1 MTGKLGPSSSGLY
14 NLLGRLVPGER
25 RLAGKLKGE
34 VVAVADS
41 GNLVTDIS
49 ADQLADVPRDES
61 VTIKCD
67 GHATSGI
74 FPADHDQPP
83 FTFLAMLSEAGLLEL
98 CMVGESASKFLGIK
112 PGSSITVA
120 W

>member
-1 MTGKLGPSSSGLY
+1 M
-14 NLLGRLVPGER
+14 
-25 RLAGKLKGE
+25 AGKLKGE

-74 FPADHDQPP
+74 FSADHDQPP
-83 FTFLAMLSEAGLLEL
+83 FTFLAMVSEAGLLEL

-112 PGSSITVA
+112 PGSPITIA

>member
-1 MTGKLGPSSSGLY
+1 M
-14 NLLGRLVPGER
+14 
-25 RLAGKLKGE
+25 AGKLKGE
-34 VVAVADS
+34 VVAVAES
-41 GNLVTDIS
+41 GNLVTDIT
-49 ADQLADVPRDES
+49 ADKLAEVPRDES
-61 VTIKCD
+61 VTIKCG
-67 GHATSGI
+67 GHTTAGI

-83 FTFLAMLSEAGLLEL
+83 FTFLAMVSEAGLLEL